1 MFLKVCS
8 NMQGS
13 SGRGV
18 VVGGQALSGLMKVAI
33 LLLKKKL
40 LALAQCG
47 LEADLMLNPRFSGS
61 CCGGHAKGC

>member
-33 LLLKKKL
+33 FAPKK
-40 LALAQCG
+40 
-47 LEADLMLNPRFSGS
+47 EAARAFPVRLRGRFD
-61 CCGGHAKGC
+61 A

>member
-18 VVGGQALSGLMKVAI
+18 GVGGQALSGLMKVAI

-40 LALAQCG
+40 LALAYCG
-47 LEADLMLNPRFSGS
+47 LEAD
-61 CCGGHAKGC
+61 